1 MRTEQGKNKQPQREG
16 RWGDFDRQLWEMPPI
31 AAIISHPSENN
42 TSDTMLVRVRTSV
55 SPCSCQPLQQ
65 NALVRNGVNVFL
77 HKSSTKMFM
86 WIILVQIFI
95 NNGYFF
101 ECCIFNILAECWS
114 YLVSEITTKKNW
126 LLWECKHL
134 FSGLN
139 LVFCF
144 LAGKI
149 VQNNLI
155 IKVLQQ
161 QINYKI

>member
-77 HKSSTKMFM
+77 HKNIDKK
-86 WIILVQIFI
+86 VHV
-95 NNGYFF
+95 NNFGS
-101 ECCIFNILAECWS
+101 NIH
-114 YLVSEITTKKNW
+114 K
-126 LLWECKHL
+126 
-134 FSGLN
+134 
-139 LVFCF
+139 
-144 LAGKI
+144 
-149 VQNNLI
+149 
-155 IKVLQQ
+155 
-161 QINYKI
+161 